1 MPPKNIPLLPSRVVH
16 LKILFPTSSTR
27 ICVVR
32 PVGENRMAPCL
43 NKVSH
48 SFSPGRPSDPI
59 LRSNSTDTVQK
70 WVSGNKPILCSMRKI
85 LGNCELM
92 IIGVSWLGCC
102 GTYSTSDRSV
112 PLTAQFSPP
121 VKRSLVSHLPTRRR
135 RPGRTTHS
143 GRTATRWDG
152 CLGKRTDVTLR
163 SGLWRCGWWPLKCET
178 IFVFGAMFSMSQNVT
193 IQWITCSLA
202 GQ

>member
-1 MPPKNIPLLPSRVVH
+1 MPPKNIPVLPSRVVH
-16 LKILFPTSSTR
+16 LKILFPTSSTW

-48 SFSPGRPSDPI
+48 SFFPGRPSLDDTDPI

-121 VKRSLVSHLPTRRR
+121 VKRSGFSSTDATTTRANHTQWQNGDTLGWMPWQTDGRDSALGSLEMWLV
-135 RPGRTTHS
+135 
-143 GRTATRWDG
+143 AA
-152 CLGKRTDVTLR
+152 
-163 SGLWRCGWWPLKCET
+163 E
-178 IFVFGAMFSMSQNVT
+178 M
-193 IQWITCSLA
+193 
-202 GQ
+202 